1 LRLSGSWSILEKV
14 EPLLNYPYHP
24 EITMKRL
31 SSFLAFTFVVI
42 LLGATFSN
50 AQQTEVRKRTPKL
63 TTDDVV
69 TTRTS
74 KTTETPVAAV
84 EEPAKK
90 AGEAVKSDA
99 AKSADPK
106 SDGTTQGATDK
117 TSAAEQTWRD
127 QVAKTR
133 ERAESLERAAEE
145 AELRTTEL
153 RNELGSSKDVK
164 QRNSTAAEL
173 ENAGQQL
180 TLAKNQARTANAE
193 LKKLLEQGSS
203 QGFTESQGPKAATA
217 DGKPNA
223 AYYKT
228 RYEKLMQTMR
238 DAERRVQLYD
248 NRVRSLN
255 ESLVN
260 TNRDR
265 FSSGQ
270 LEQDRNEAQDKAD
283 EARTAL
289 SKVQADLESLINE
302 ARANG
307 VPPGLFR

>member
-1 LRLSGSWSILEKV
+1 
-14 EPLLNYPYHP
+14 
-24 EITMKRL
+24 MKRL
-31 SSFLAFTFVVI
+31 SSFLAFTFI
-42 LLGATFSN
+42 LMLSGAAISN
-50 AQQTEVRKRTPKL
+50 AQQTEVRKRTPRL

-69 TTRTS
+69 TPRTNQ
-74 KTTETPVAAV
+74 TTETPVVTV
-84 EEPAKK
+84 EESSKK
-90 AGEAVKSDA
+90 AGEAVKSGS
-99 AKSADPK
+99 AKSGDTK
-106 SDGTTQGATDK
+106 SDATAKGAVDK
-117 TSAAEQTWRD
+117 TVPGEQAWRE

-145 AELRTTEL
+145 AELRTTAL
-153 RNELGSSKDVK
+153 RNELATSGDVR

-173 ENAGQQL
+173 ETAGQQL
-180 TLAKNQARTANAE
+180 TEAKTQARTANAD
-193 LKKLLEQGSS
+193 LKKLLDEGSS
-203 QGFTESQGPKAATA
+203 KGFAEAQGPKATAA

-228 RYEKLMQTMR
+228 RYEKLMQAMR

-265 FSSGQ
+265 FSSAQ
-270 LEQDRNEAQDKAD
+270 LEEDRNEAQNKAD

-289 SKVQADLESLINE
+289 SKAQTDIENLINE
-302 ARANG
+302 ARAAG